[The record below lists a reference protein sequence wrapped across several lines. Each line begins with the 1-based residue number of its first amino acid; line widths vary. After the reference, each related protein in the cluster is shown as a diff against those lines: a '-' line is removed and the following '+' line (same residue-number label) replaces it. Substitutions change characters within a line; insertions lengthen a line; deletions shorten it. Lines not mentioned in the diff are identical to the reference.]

1 MVGESVKLQLF
12 FFAILEIVLII
23 FAAHMAVGYHWG
35 AVVGTGLSAIVLAI
49 MEAALLIV
57 WAVRGGK

>member
-1 MVGESVKLQLF
+1 MKLQLLL
-12 FFAILEIVLII
+12 FAILEIVLIV
-23 FAAHMAVGYHWG
+23 FASHMAVGQHWG
-35 AVVGTGLSAIVLAI
+35 AVVGVGLSAIVLAI